1 MIAVL
6 LATRFALLLAAND
19 PLDLNDPDAIGDRLR
34 QADSR
39 WSADS
44 TDPHELATAYGAGA
58 TVPPELKVQFKN
70 RFLTESG
77 GLVVQA
83 DGNRPVAIVESG
95 KTVILAG
102 EAISGRFRPE
112 RRNAALDLLATIPSL
127 PPIFAASQAEF
138 QKRIRT
144 LAVSVPPGCT
154 LILRW
159 IRPVIGL
166 TSLKAGAEMAPGEAE
181 IQRFSQIWLQTV
193 YGLRLSATWETP
205 YGRFRQ
211 ESRVY
216 PRDPIQ
222 VIPQALGVQI
232 SPSEFSLTLQQNGR
246 RSVLPKSGE
255 FPAEIRRDQPV
266 DLTVFEYDRAVWL
279 AETSQLKQVTVG
291 EKLPGT
297 DPIPVRIELP
307 MTDAS
312 EITVGMMVDGRLLQR
327 QFAGSREL
335 VFTIPAG
342 AGRSIAWIRSGNAE
356 IPLKAPIWVLVP
368 VNFA

>member
-1 MIAVL
+1 MI
-6 LATRFALLLAAND
+6 ALLLVTRLALLFAANQ

-34 QADSR
+34 QADCR
-39 WSADS
+39 WSTNA
-44 TDPHELATAYGAGA
+44 TDPYELATAYGAAA
-58 TVPPELKVQFKN
+58 TVPASETAQFKN

-77 GLVVQA
+77 GLVVQG

-95 KTVILAG
+95 KSVILAG
-102 EAISGRFRPE
+102 EAVSGRFRPE
-112 RRNAALDLLATIPSL
+112 RRNAALDLLASIPSL

-144 LAVSVPPGCT
+144 ITASVPPGCT

-166 TSLKAGAEMAPGEAE
+166 TSLKAGAEMAPGESE
-181 IQRFSQIWLQTV
+181 IGRFSQIWLRTV

-222 VIPQALGVQI
+222 VIPEVRGVRI
-232 SPSEFSLTLQQNGR
+232 SPKELSLTLQQNGQTAE
-246 RSVLPKSGE
+246 LPKSGD
-255 FPAEIRRDQPV
+255 FPAAIQHDRPF
-266 DLTVFEYDRAVWL
+266 DLTVYENGHVVWL
-279 AETSQLKQVTVG
+279 AETSELKQVTVG

-307 MTDAS
+307 VTDAT
-312 EITVGMMVDGRLLQR
+312 EISVGMMVDGRPLRR

-356 IPLKAPIWVLVP
+356 IQLKAPIWVLVP